1 MLESG
6 YASVE
11 RKEAMTSIAEPRE
24 FTPEDFLALL
34 DERVRGTL
42 GISLDEF
49 VAQLKSG
56 ELDPESPG
64 VASLAILVDARAG

>member
-1 MLESG
+1 M
-6 YASVE
+6 SV
-11 RKEAMTSIAEPRE
+11 AEPRE
-24 FTPEDFLALL
+24 LSQQDFVALL
-34 DERVRGTL
+34 EERVRASL

-49 VAQLKSG
+49 VAQLRSG